1 MTMTD
6 LSEMNGNAMQTQQ
19 PVDAQH
25 SGLDG
30 RVFVWAALI
39 AVSAAAA
46 FVVARALT
54 VRREPDPTSTRIQS
68 LIDEANQLLRS
79 LDEQKRN

>member
-1 MTMTD
+1 MTD
-6 LSEMNGNAMQTQQ
+6 LTETTTNSTAPSQSR
-19 PVDAQH
+19 DARPT
-25 SGLDG
+25 GLDG
-30 RVFVWAALI
+30 RVLVWAALV

-46 FVVARALT
+46 FVVARSLLG
-54 VRREPDPTSTRIQS
+54 RREPDPTSTRIQS